1 MNTPPDSRS
10 DSDDRPVV
18 HQNIGSAGRDATQV
32 GRDYVSGSK
41 NRTKISLMITLMV
54 VFGGMAA
61 AFGVNKIQDF
71 VNSQRDRPA
80 ETTTAE

>member
-1 MNTPPDSRS
+1 MKTPPDSTR
-10 DSDDRPVV
+10 DSDERPAV
-18 HQNIGSAGRDATQV
+18 HQSIGSAGRDATQA

-41 NRTKISLMITLMV
+41 NRTKITLMITLMV

-61 AFGVNKIQDF
+61 AFGINKIQDF

-80 ETTTAE
+80 ETNTAK